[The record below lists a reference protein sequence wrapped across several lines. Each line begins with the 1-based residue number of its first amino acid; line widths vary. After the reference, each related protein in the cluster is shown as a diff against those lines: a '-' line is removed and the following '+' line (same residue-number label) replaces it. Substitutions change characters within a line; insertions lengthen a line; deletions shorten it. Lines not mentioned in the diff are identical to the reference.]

1 MHAHVRPLW
10 KRSNALFSSL
20 APEDNYADTASSE
33 IAGSDDFCRI
43 FSRALR

>member
-10 KRSNALFSSL
+10 KRSTALFSSL
-20 APEDNYADTASSE
+20 APEDNYTASSE